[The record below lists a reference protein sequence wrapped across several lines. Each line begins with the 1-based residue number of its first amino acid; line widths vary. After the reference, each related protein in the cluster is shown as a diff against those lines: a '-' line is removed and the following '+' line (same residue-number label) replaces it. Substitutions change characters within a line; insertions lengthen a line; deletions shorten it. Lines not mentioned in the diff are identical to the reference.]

1 MSTLSTLAFIL
12 VAGCVLDWL
21 CRSARLR
28 DAVCLLFMVASI
40 TSCTQLGER
49 EILWL
54 DGLDWTIF
62 FTLIGTRLLFERSAV
77 FERRRP

>member
-12 VAGCVLDWL
+12 VAGCLLDWL

-28 DAVCLLFMVASI
+28 DGVCVLFMIASV
-40 TSCTQLGER
+40 TSCTQLGDR
-49 EILWL
+49 EILLL

-62 FTLIGTRLLFERSAV
+62 FALIGTRLLFERSAL
-77 FERRRP
+77 FEWRRR